1 MLQTQRVEKGPT
13 VFKVK
18 LSLVLSVNAIQD
30 ERMKNLELEMK
41 NCKNKGENEVSK

>member
-1 MLQTQRVEKGPT
+1 MLQTQRVENGPT

-18 LSLVLSVNAIQD
+18 LSLVLSVNTIQD

-41 NCKNKGENEVSK
+41 M